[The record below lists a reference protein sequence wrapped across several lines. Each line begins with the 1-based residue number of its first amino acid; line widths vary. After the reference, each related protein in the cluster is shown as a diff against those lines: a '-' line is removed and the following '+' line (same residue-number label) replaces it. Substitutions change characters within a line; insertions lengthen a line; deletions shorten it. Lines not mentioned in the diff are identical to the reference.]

1 MKKFSAVLTAAALL
15 FSVTGC
21 TEDAPAPEAETKKL
35 PAEYSEG
42 YAGIHMELPEGWAAE
57 PVRIAESAETG
68 YERGG
73 IKFWPEDQPEIRMGL
88 YYCTEPFG
96 ICGTGVTHEKLT
108 FSSGYEANL
117 YWEELGESSYAY
129 VFFKDTP
136 GEYLFE
142 AHYIP
147 TEFWH
152 EERETILSILDS
164 AAVGDGA
171 LSESEAY
178 AIAEAECTKTYPLSS
193 RRSSFDHLTGQWTFE
208 FHGAPGV
215 VLQSVTVNP
224 DGTVVP

>member
-1 MKKFSAVLTAAALL
+1 MQKIIPVLAAAALL
-15 FSVTGC
+15 FTVPGC
-21 TEDAPAPEAETKKL
+21 TETTAETKKL

-42 YAGIHMELPEGWAAE
+42 YANIHMELPEGWMTE
-57 PVRIAESAETG
+57 PVWITESAETG

-73 IKFWPEDQPEIRMGL
+73 IEFWPEDQPDVRMGL
-88 YYCTEPFG
+88 YYYTSPYG

-108 FSSGYEANL
+108 FSSGYDVNL
-117 YWEELGESSYAY
+117 YWEELGESTYVY

-164 AAVGDGA
+164 AVVGGDA
-171 LSESEAY
+171 LSENEAL
-178 AIAEAECTKTYPLSS
+178 AIAEAECEKFYPHSF
-193 RRSSFDHLTGQWTFE
+193 RKFDHLTGQWTFR
-208 FHGAPGV
+208 FYV
-215 VLQSVTVNP
+215 VSDLIKQTVVVNP

>member
-1 MKKFSAVLTAAALL
+1 MKKITALLAAAALL
-15 FSVTGC
+15 FTVSGC
-21 TEDAPAPEAETKKL
+21 TEEAPSPAAETKKL

-42 YAGIHMELPEGWAAE
+42 YASISMELPEGWVTE
-57 PVRIAESAETG
+57 PVWIAEDAETG

-73 IKFWPEDQPEIRMGL
+73 LEFRPEDRPDIRMGL
-88 YYCTEPFG
+88 YYYTEPYG

-108 FSSGYEANL
+108 FSSGHEANL

-152 EERETILSILDS
+152 EERDTILAILDS
-164 AAVGDGA
+164 AVVGEGA
-171 LSESEAY
+171 LSESEAF
-178 AIAEAECTKTYPLSS
+178 AVAEAECTKTYPLSS
-193 RRSSFDHLTGQWTFE
+193 RRSRFDHLTGQWTFE

-215 VLQSVTVNP
+215 VLQSVTVAP

>member
-1 MKKFSAVLTAAALL
+1 MKRIFPLFAALTLL
-15 FSVTGC
+15 FTVSGC
-21 TEDAPAPEAETKKL
+21 TEKTAETKKL

-42 YAGIHMELPEGWAAE
+42 YASIHMELPEGWVCE
-57 PVRIAESAETG
+57 PVWITESEETG

-73 IKFWPEDQPEIRMGL
+73 IEFWPKDQPDARMGL
-88 YYCTEPFG
+88 YYYTSSYG

-117 YWEELGESSYAY
+117 YWEDLSDVSYAY
-129 VFFKDTP
+129 VFYKDAP

-147 TEFWH
+147 TDFWH

-164 AAVGDGA
+164 AVVGEGT
-171 LSESEAY
+171 LKESEAF
-178 AIAEAECTKTYPLSS
+178 AIAEAECTKKYPLSS
-193 RRSSFDHLTGQWTFE
+193 RRSRFDHLTGQWVFE
-208 FHGAPGV
+208 FHGNPGT

-224 DGTVVP
+224 DGTIAP